1 MKQIG
6 IQGNKYNCENNREEI
21 VGHEH
26 IAMLG
31 KKEIN
36 LVHGPKLNQLQKKKK
51 KKPGPVNHEL
61 EARPNEVKMLTNAHN
76 WQFVKL
82 SEINELTAAIALAHT
97 HTQNIYKYTKD
108 I

>member
-36 LVHGPKLNQLQKKKK
+36 LVHGPKQNQLQKKKTRS
-51 KKPGPVNHEL
+51 VNHEL

-97 HTQNIYKYTKD
+97 HTKNIY